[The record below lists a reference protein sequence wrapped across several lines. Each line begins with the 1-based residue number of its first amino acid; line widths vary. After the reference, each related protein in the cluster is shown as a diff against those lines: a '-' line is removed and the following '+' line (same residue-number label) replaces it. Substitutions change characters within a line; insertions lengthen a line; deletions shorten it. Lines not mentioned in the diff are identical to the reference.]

1 MKVVPAFLRIVN
13 PWLAKHWLYFHNK
26 FTLLIP
32 ILCEAVPNKG
42 LKPLV
47 PQGSILLKLKS
58 NRCKLQASKNQL
70 VEIKSMKL
78 LCAEFPSLQNA
89 W

>member
-1 MKVVPAFLRIVN
+1 M
-13 PWLAKHWLYFHNK
+13 
-26 FTLLIP
+26 IP

-58 NRCKLQASKNQL
+58 NRYKYLLKVGFKEISRKQNTCKGVS
-70 VEIKSMKL
+70 
-78 LCAEFPSLQNA
+78 QNA
-89 W
+89 LTENRLVDAFSEVS